1 MKPNLCHWFT
11 WFLIWIFLFTLVGC
25 GAMPTS
31 TPAPSETATMVPHPV
46 VPIQPVSIPLS
57 GEWSFSIDKDQ
68 VGEGQGWAN
77 PDFDASSWETVNVPH
92 TWNVMSEY
100 SEYEGIAWYRRTFTV
115 PAESQDAHLRL
126 RFEAVFYLAR
136 VWLNGQYLGQHEGG
150 YTPFEF
156 DITSIVK
163 SGEKNVIAIQVDNL
177 RATNRIPVVIRPDWS
192 FDWWNYGGITRDVSL
207 EMTSQAYIAHQQIV
221 SVPQIT
227 GMDEAD
233 SAKVTASI
241 TISNTSSEAL
251 NGTIQADLLDAA
263 NDQSMLTSLTSAPVS
278 VPANNSDEVQMT
290 VTLASPKLWHFDHPN
305 LYRWSASLLGS
316 DGQLLHT
323 SEVTIGIRS
332 IELKDG
338 YFYLNGEPVRLV
350 GVTRHAD
357 YPGQGSAETVAAMAA
372 DYDDLK
378 TLNEVLSRPV
388 HYPQH
393 KFILDYADRHGILL
407 IPEVPAWQLTQEQMY
422 SEQMRELEKQQ
433 LREMIAEDFNHPSVW
448 AWSIGNE
455 IESNT
460 GSGLEFVKEMIDYV
474 KSLDPTRP
482 VGFASN
488 RLGVQPWFDAT
499 ASSDFVLMNQ
509 YFGTW
514 VGAKQGLGPALDL
527 IHKNWPDK
535 TIIISEYGFE
545 PHWNRLWGPATST
558 LDEDQ
563 YYFVPEA
570 TPSDSEDADLVRRQ
584 LISEQMEVFRSK
596 PFVAGAI
603 FWTYQDYRTRSNFI
617 MGLVDFNRNRRGSWE
632 VLREEYAPALIDSLS
647 LSPTA
652 DGKRVALVGLHT
664 RGPVDV
670 DMPAYTLRG
679 YSLHWAVTSADA
691 STEFSDGDIP
701 LPTLVPASQWSGE
714 IPFSQPS
721 EEYRITLSIIRPT
734 GYSVT
739 ERSYNRKGEVIP

>member
-1 MKPNLCHWFT
+1 M
-11 WFLIWIFLFTLVGC
+11 I
-25 GAMPTS
+25 
-31 TPAPSETATMVPHPV
+31 PHPV

-77 PDFDASSWETVNVPH
+77 PDFDDSSWETVNVPH

-100 SEYEGIAWYRRTFTV
+100 SEYEGIAWYRRTFMV

-136 VWLNGQYLGQHEGG
+136 VWLNGQYLGRHEGG

-156 DITSIVK
+156 DVTSIVK
-163 SGEKNVIAIQVDNL
+163 SGEKNIIAIQVDNL

-192 FDWWNYGGITRDVSL
+192 FDWWNYGGMTRDISL
-207 EMTSQAYIAHQQIV
+207 EMTSQAYIARQEVGSIAHLSGI
-221 SVPQIT
+221 
-227 GMDEAD
+227 DEAD
-233 SAKVTASI
+233 SATVTATLAI
-241 TISNTSSEAL
+241 NNTSDSAVES
-251 NGTIQADLLDAA
+251 TIQADLLDDA
-263 NDQSMLTSLTSAPVS
+263 NGQSVLISPVS
-278 VPANNSDEVQMT
+278 TLVRVPANNQAEVQLT
-290 VTLASPKLWHFDHPN
+290 VTFASPKLWHFDHPN
-305 LYRWSASLLGS
+305 LYRWSTSLRDT
-316 DGQLLHT
+316 DGQVLHT

-357 YPGQGSAETVAAMAA
+357 YPGQGSAETVTAMAA

-422 SEQMRELEKQQ
+422 SEEMRELEKLQ
-433 LREMIAEDFNHPSVW
+433 LREMIAEDYNHPSVW
-448 AWSIGNE
+448 AWSVGNE

-527 IHKNWPDK
+527 IHKTWPDK

-563 YYFVPEA
+563 YYFVPEN
-570 TPSDSEDADLVRRQ
+570 TPSDSEDADMVRRQ

-632 VLREEYAPALIDSLS
+632 VLREEYSPALIDSLS
-647 LSPTA
+647 LSPPA
-652 DGKRVALVGLHT
+652 DGTRVALVGLHT
-664 RGPVDV
+664 RGPLDV

-679 YSLHWAVTSADA
+679 YGLHWTVTSVDA

-714 IPFSQPS
+714 IPFSEPS